1 MWRSIVRAFTS
12 AGRAP
17 EPVENP
23 PPPKPVLAGEPF
35 RRPAEKKVVPRTFSS
50 DSDSSSDSDC
60 DFSYPQLRSHI
71 QFRQAQRTEQ
81 KGPVRTTL
89 FKSKRTWSD
98 DESSIVAQSGSGQF
112 SKPELISGPYVKE
125 QSPSAKPPVPRCFS
139 SSSSSSEDSDA
150 IILDRRCSARSV
162 KFCGTLPGSAKAQQ
176 TQQTQKP
183 VASIL
188 KSPQKTAP
196 KVQKIEIQEGSEMDF
211 NDDSWDEDMPQMQP
225 VKSKF
230 VSQSTPRS
238 AGHAPS
244 HFVTPKSSDAHLDY

>member
-1 MWRSIVRAFTS
+1 MWRSILRAFTS
-12 AGRAP
+12 TGRAP
-17 EPVENP
+17 EPVETP
-23 PPPKPVLAGEPF
+23 PLPKPVLAGEPF
-35 RRPAEKKVVPRTFSS
+35 RRPTEKKVVPRTFSS

-98 DESSIVAQSGSGQF
+98 DESSIVAQSASGQF
-112 SKPELISGPYVKE
+112 SKPELISGPFVKE
-125 QSPSAKPPVPRCFS
+125 QSPLAKPPVARCFS
-139 SSSSSSEDSDA
+139 SSTSSSEESDA

-176 TQQTQKP
+176 VQKP

-188 KSPQKTAP
+188 KSPQNTAS
-196 KVQKIEIQEGSEMDF
+196 KQKIEIQEGSEMDF
-211 NDDSWDEDMPQMQP
+211 NDDSWDEDIPQMQP

-238 AGHAPS
+238 AGHALS
-244 HFVTPKSSDAHLDY
+244 HFVTPKSSDAHLDD